1 MYQMAGDE
9 TMARAKTKIRKEF
22 YVSPDNT
29 SYTKEELDTYMENI
43 DKMLEILRT
52 LLGII

>member
-1 MYQMAGDE
+1 MM
-9 TMARAKTKIRKEF
+9 KKKKSRKEF
-22 YVSPDNT
+22 YVAPDNT
-29 SYTKEELDTYMENI
+29 SYTKEELDNYMENI